1 MWQSI
6 WDELEDI
13 NRRIDEAFRTSSIP
27 RRRFALPARPAAT
40 VRPFVPT
47 TDVFAR
53 NGDLV
58 IRLDL
63 PGIDPEREEVGLTVK
78 DGELAIRGE
87 RKQDKEVKEAD
98 YYLTEACYGAFERH
112 FPVPIGTDEKAV
124 RVQYKDGV
132 LEVVVKDG
140 VEIVET
146 EKQQAKS
153 TLIETVKTPELVA
166 KA

>member
-1 MWQSI
+1 MWRSI

-13 NRRIDEAFRTSSIP
+13 NRRIDEAFRTFSSLP
-27 RRRFALPARPAAT
+27 PRRFALPALPAT
-40 VRPFVPT
+40 GRPFVAT

-53 NGDLV
+53 KGDLM

-63 PGIDPEREEVGLTVK
+63 PGIDPEREVKVTVK
-78 DGELAIRGE
+78 EGELLIRGE
-87 RKQDKEVKEAD
+87 RKQEKEVKEAN
-98 YYLTEACYGAFERH
+98 YYLMEACYGAFERH

-132 LEVVVKDG
+132 LEVVVKDA
-140 VEIVET
+140 VQIAET
-146 EKQQAKS
+146 EKQPAK
-153 TLIETVKTPELVA
+153 TAPIKTVKTPELIA